1 MQNLDFDNMNI
12 NELAVALKLDQ
23 EEEELLASIENND
36 WVSVS
41 NLDQEIQRFQAIA
54 IQKVARQKIE
64 FQISGQDADHI
75 YGLANQLGKSVS
87 GFAQEII
94 HKYLQGELIFSMI
107 S

>member
-23 EEEELLASIENND
+23 EEQELLASIENDD
-36 WVSVS
+36 WVSVA
-41 NLDQEIQRFQAIA
+41 NVDQEIQRFQAIA
-54 IQKVARQKIE
+54 IQQVARQKIE
-64 FQISGQDADHI
+64 FQISGQDADRI

-94 HKYLQGELIFSMI
+94 HKYLQGELVEKS
-107 S
+107 

>member
-23 EEEELLASIENND
+23 EEQELLASIENDD
-36 WVSVS
+36 WVSVA
-41 NLDQEIQRFQAIA
+41 N
-54 IQKVARQKIE
+54 
-64 FQISGQDADHI
+64 ADRI

-94 HKYLQGELIFSMI
+94 HKYLQGELIEKT
-107 S
+107 